1 MVEAVSN
8 RRAQRKAPSSESLV
22 GEEAARSGLKLPGYQ
37 QVYLTLRD
45 WIYAGTFPAGSQLP
59 TETELCSTFGVSRVT
74 VRKAIDLLA
83 NDGLVSRQQGRG
95 TFVTERAADAPLT
108 GEMDQLLKRLA
119 ALGNKTQVSQ
129 VKSEIITADDEMA
142 TDLGMERGEQC
153 LCVSHLRHTK
163 GEVTGSVRV
172 YIPAHLG
179 LSFSRADLKSG
190 SMLVALEEKGIEIQA
205 ADQLIGATLATLDQS
220 RVLGV
225 PVGTPLVRLRIVAF
239 DSAYRAVLSMTA
251 LYRADYY
258 QHHVH
263 LVRKPGGKQSWG

>member
-1 MVEAVSN
+1 MVEALSN
-8 RRAQRKAPSSESLV
+8 RRAQRKAPPPESLGV
-22 GEEAARSGLKLPGYQ
+22 DEAGRSGLKLAGYQ

-45 WIYAGTFPAGSQLP
+45 WIYAGSFTTGAQLP
-59 TETELCSTFGVSRVT
+59 TETELCGTFGVSRVT

-83 NDGLVSRQQGRG
+83 SDGLVSRQQGRG

-119 ALGNKTQVSQ
+119 ALGGKTQVSH
-129 VKSEIITADDEMA
+129 VKSEIIAADDEMA
-142 TDLGMERGEQC
+142 TDLGLSRGDSV

-172 YIPAHLG
+172 YVPSDLG
-179 LSFSRADLKSG
+179 LNFSRADLKSG
-190 SMLVALEEKGIEIQA
+190 SMLVALEEKGVEIQA

-220 RVLGV
+220 KTLGV

-239 DSAYRAVLSMTA
+239 DGAYRAVLSMTA